1 MSVPI
6 HILQQSPGYLRV
18 FPRRLR
24 LGLLLL
30 LLVVDGSFLT
40 DLIPESGDFLDDH
53 LLHAFRRFFSF
64 KGEIER
70 LQHDAYTG
78 IRYILAPARQVS
90 LTSAQTGSS

>member
-1 MSVPI
+1 
-6 HILQQSPGYLRV
+6 LQQSPGYLRV

-40 DLIPESGDFLDDH
+40 DLIPEGGYLLDDH

-70 LQHDAYTG
+70 LQHDAYIG
-78 IRYILAPARQVS
+78 IRYILASARKAV